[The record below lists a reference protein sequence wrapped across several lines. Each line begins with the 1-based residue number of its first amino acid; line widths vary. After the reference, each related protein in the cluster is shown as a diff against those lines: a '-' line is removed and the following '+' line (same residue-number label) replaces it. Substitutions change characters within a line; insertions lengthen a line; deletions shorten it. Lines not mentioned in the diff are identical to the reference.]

1 MEIKFSKA
9 DLMRNLNYKSRTSLY
24 ELLRISLLEKKAWYS
39 MEELEK
45 LRISKSLLEQ
55 HKSKNFVLQYWTHYH
70 QLKTHE

>member
-9 DLMRNLNYKSRTSLY
+9 DLMRYFNYKSRTSLY

-55 HKSKNFVLQYWTHYH
+55 SKSKNFVLQYWTHYH